1 MAWNLQ
7 LGTVVLSTSVTPER
21 IRGNFQAVSLRLS
34 DEEMDAIAGLDRG
47 QRFGPD
53 PARFS

>member
-1 MAWNLQ
+1 LR
-7 LGTVVLSTSVTPER
+7 LGNVALSKSVTPGR
-21 IRGNFQAVSLRLS
+21 IRENLEAVSLRLS

-47 QRFGPD
+47 ERFGPD